1 MNLRETAPPLSSSAA
16 RLPLFGRI
24 AGTWSWS
31 AMGLLWL
38 IYAMNTNMRQWFSLV
53 QPSLVQEFHLT
64 PAAMGL
70 YTGLLTM
77 SVGVSGVAL
86 SPWLD
91 RGGHGWARKY
101 RHLPIALCYFAFSVL
116 SGINALSASFALLF
130 CFQLAKNLASGIG
143 EASEVTAVAEW
154 WPLERRGFAQG
165 LHHTAFP
172 WGSLL
177 GGLAVSAVFAV
188 FGSQNWRYVFLILPW
203 LLLPTLFVFWR
214 FSTAERYAAFNADTR
229 RRGLTPPLLE
239 DVDGNALHAA
249 PGAFGRAIANPNI
262 LVSSIVSG
270 LANFSLYGIS
280 FWLPLYLA
288 FVAHYS
294 LAKVATLSVL
304 FTITGGIGQIL
315 WGSISDR
322 LGRKYSLV
330 LMFIWLT
337 VAFLLFRFAGSSL
350 AALVAVQLFAGLAT
364 NGVYPVL
371 YALASDSSERGA
383 VGIANGLNMGGV
395 VLGGFGTIVV
405 GEIIELGG
413 GYASDA
419 GFQLSLYFLAGTMAV
434 AAVMIALLT
443 RETAG
448 RFIHLDRA
456 LVSRESC
463 HRGAFIPTHRPID

>member
-1 MNLRETAPPLSSSAA
+1 M
-16 RLPLFGRI
+16 
-24 AGTWSWS
+24 
-31 AMGLLWL
+31 
-38 IYAMNTNMRQWFSLV
+38 
-53 QPSLVQEFHLT
+53 
-64 PAAMGL
+64 
-70 YTGLLTM
+70 
-77 SVGVSGVAL
+77 
-86 SPWLD
+86 
-91 RGGHGWARKY
+91 
-101 RHLPIALCYFAFSVL
+101 
-116 SGINALSASFALLF
+116 
-130 CFQLAKNLASGIG
+130 
-143 EASEVTAVAEW
+143 
-154 WPLERRGFAQG
+154 
-165 LHHTAFP
+165 
-172 WGSLL
+172 
-177 GGLAVSAVFAV
+177 
-188 FGSQNWRYVFLILPW
+188 ILPW

-214 FSTAERYAAFNADTR
+214 FSTAKRYAAFNADTR
-229 RRGLTPPLLE
+229 QRGLTPPLLE
-239 DVDGNALHAA
+239 DADGNALHAA

-294 LAKVATLSVL
+294 LTKVATLSVL

-395 VLGGFGTIVV
+395 ILGGFGTIVV
-405 GEIIELGG
+405 GEVIELGG

-463 HRGAFIPTHRPID
+463 HRGASIPTHRPID